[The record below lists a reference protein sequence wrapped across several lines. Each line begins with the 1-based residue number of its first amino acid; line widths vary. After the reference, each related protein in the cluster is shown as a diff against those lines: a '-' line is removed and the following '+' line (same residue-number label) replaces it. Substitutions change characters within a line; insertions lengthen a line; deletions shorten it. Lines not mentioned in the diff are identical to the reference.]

1 LPTKTEID
9 TAVTSYIRQRL
20 SDIRRGW
27 CPSRSPETKG
37 AERVIRSDA
46 SEAHRLS
53 LSGRVLSAA
62 DSQVKAKQQQM
73 KHF

>member
-27 CPSRSPETKG
+27 CPFRTSKRE

-53 LSGRVLSAA
+53 LSGRVLSART
-62 DSQVKAKQQQM
+62 SQVKRNNT
-73 KHF
+73 